1 MKKLLYTLLIAFTL
15 GLFVPMIDAAT
26 PVQGKQAVA
35 KKGKKKKKKHRKHRH
50 HRHHK
55 HKKKAAPVK

>member
-1 MKKLLYTLLIAFTL
+1 MKKLLYTILVAFTL
-15 GLFVPMIDAAT
+15 GLFIPTLDAAT
-26 PVQGKQAVA
+26 PVQAKQVTA

-55 HKKKAAPVK
+55 HKKTTTATK